1 MRAVGGDDNFSKI
14 TYCYVLFKTYVC
26 DQIKTSL
33 KNSDSNL
40 VGE

>member
-26 DQIKTSL
+26 DQIKTE
-33 KNSDSNL
+33 SDSNL